1 MKIYSFETTQEIPLS
16 ISEAWDFLSSPA
28 NLKKITP
35 PEMGFEITS
44 DYKGEKM
51 YAGQIISYIVK
62 PLAGIPMRWVT
73 EITHVA
79 EPRYF
84 VDEQRFGPYAMW
96 HHKHFIEKSENGV
109 IMRDVVH
116 YAIPMGIIGQL
127 LNTLVIRKKIKAIFD
142 YRFKKLEAMFGII
155 KPIGKN

>member
-1 MKIYSFETTQEIPLS
+1 MKMT
-16 ISEAWDFLSSPA
+16 
-28 NLKKITP
+28 
-35 PEMGFEITS
+35 
-44 DYKGEKM
+44 
-51 YAGQIISYIVK
+51 
-62 PLAGIPMRWVT
+62 WVT
-73 EITHVA
+73 EITHVD

-116 YAIPMGIIGQL
+116 YAVPMGIIGQL
-127 LNTLVIRKKIKAIFD
+127 LNALVIRKKIKAIFD

-155 KPIGKN
+155 KPIGKY